1 MQIWSKH
8 CPDIPKPTGGRPCKL
23 SPTDVCHAI
32 CLINSGKADNAAQ
45 VTHTLQTI
53 TNKSLSCETVRKHL
67 KKEGLKAVVKKKHPM
82 LTKHHKEWMDF
93 AVSHLQWTLEDW
105 KRVVWSDETK
115 VNCARSDGKKWVW
128 KRLGEPLSDRLVQG
142 TRKFG
147 GGSVMVWGCMTW
159 EGAGLACKID
169 GIMDSDLYCNI
180 LGDELQG
187 TLDYYGKSTSD
198 VIFQQDG
205 DPKHTSK
212 KTRKWLE
219 DHEFEVMRWPA
230 QSPDL
235 NPIEHLWHYIKSRL
249 GEYEEPPNSIQTLWE
264 RVQVE
269 WDKIPAKVCQDLIE
283 SMPRRVEAVFK
294 AKGGYTKY

>member
-1 MQIWSKH
+1 
-8 CPDIPKPTGGRPCKL
+8 
-23 SPTDVCHAI
+23 VA
-32 CLINSGKADNAAQ
+32 
-45 VTHTLQTI
+45 
-53 TNKSLSCETVRKHL
+53 
-67 KKEGLKAVVKKKHPM
+67 KKKCPM
-82 LTKHHKEWMDF
+82 LTKCHKKEWMDF

-115 VNCARSDGKKWVW
+115 VNCLGSDGKKWVW

>member
-1 MQIWSKH
+1 
-8 CPDIPKPTGGRPCKL
+8 
-23 SPTDVCHAI
+23 
-32 CLINSGKADNAAQ
+32 
-45 VTHTLQTI
+45 
-53 TNKSLSCETVRKHL
+53 
-67 KKEGLKAVVKKKHPM
+67 M
-82 LTKHHKEWMDF
+82 LTKCHKKEWMDF

-115 VNCARSDGKKWVW
+115 VNRLGSDGKKWVW

-147 GGSVMVWGCMTW
+147 GGSVMVWGCKTW
-159 EGAGLACKID
+159 KGAGLACKID

-212 KTRKWLE
+212 KTMNSKSCDGLPNLQTSIPLSTYGIISNPGWGSMGSLQIAFKHCGRG
-219 DHEFEVMRWPA
+219 FRWSGTRY
-230 QSPDL
+230 QQRCVR
-235 NPIEHLWHYIKSRL
+235 I
-249 GEYEEPPNSIQTLWE
+249 
-264 RVQVE
+264 
-269 WDKIPAKVCQDLIE
+269 
-283 SMPRRVEAVFK
+283 
-294 AKGGYTKY
+294 